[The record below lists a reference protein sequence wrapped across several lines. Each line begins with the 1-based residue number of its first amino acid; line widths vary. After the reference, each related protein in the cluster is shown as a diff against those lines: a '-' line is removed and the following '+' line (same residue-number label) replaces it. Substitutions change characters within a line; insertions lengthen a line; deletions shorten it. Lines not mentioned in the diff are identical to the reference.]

1 MQRQSTTTT
10 DSTKWSDL
18 LREAVSIPGTIL
30 EAYSAFHGYSIGNQI
45 LARVQC
51 RMRGIQPGP
60 ISTYP
65 GWKAKGR
72 QVRKGEKAI
81 TLCMPI
87 TCKRK
92 GEAESRGT
100 ENDEAGVFTMF
111 VYKPHWFVISQ
122 TDGEPLELPPIPEW
136 DRARALAGLGI
147 TETVFDLPDGNVM
160 GFARGKSIAIS
171 PLNPLPHKT
180 TFHELAH
187 VLLGHTTEQ
196 AFAHGEHTPKNLRE
210 VEAESV
216 ALICCESLGLP
227 GAEYARGYIQS
238 WLSGDVIPEKSAQ
251 KIFHAADQILRAG
264 EIGRAEKVDC
274 PVAA

>member
-1 MQRQSTTTT
+1 MQRESTTTT
-10 DSTKWSDL
+10 DTTKWSDL
-18 LREAVSIPGTIL
+18 RREAVTTPGMIL
-30 EAYSAFHGYSIGNQI
+30 EAYSAFHGYSVGNQI

-92 GEAESRGT
+92 GEAESKGA
-100 ENDEAGVFTMF
+100 EGNEAGVFTMF

-122 TDGEPLELPPIPEW
+122 TDGEPVEMQSAPEW
-136 DRARALAGLGI
+136 DRAKALASLGI
-147 TETVFDLPDGNVM
+147 SEIAFDLSDGNVM
-160 GFARGKSIAIS
+160 GFARRHSIAIS
-171 PLNPLPHKT
+171 PVNPLPHMT

-187 VLLGHTTEQ
+187 VLLGHTSER
-196 AFAHGEHTPKNLRE
+196 AFADGEQTPRNLRE

-238 WLSGDVIPEKSAQ
+238 WLAGDVIPEKSAQ

-264 EIGRAEKVDC
+264 QESATAL